1 MADEPKGPGPVEDL
15 LFIVGIIV
23 VLVVLWFATG
33 GPERAD
39 LRGIF
44 LHPPVPLDTGGSY
57 GPTIGN
63 SSSTVQGPNTQ

>member
-15 LFIVGIIV
+15 LFIVGVIV

-33 GPERAD
+33 GPKRAD

-44 LHPPVPLDTGGSY
+44 LHPPVPLNTGGAY
-57 GPTIGN
+57 GPTIGTT
-63 SSSTVQGPNTQ
+63 SVPNQ

>member
-1 MADEPKGPGPVEDL
+1 MAEERGGPGPVEDL
-15 LFIVGIIV
+15 LFMVGVVV

-33 GPERAD
+33 GPSRSD

-44 LHPPVPLDTGGSY
+44 LRPPAPLDTGGAY

-63 SSSTVQGPNTQ
+63 SSSSVQGPQ